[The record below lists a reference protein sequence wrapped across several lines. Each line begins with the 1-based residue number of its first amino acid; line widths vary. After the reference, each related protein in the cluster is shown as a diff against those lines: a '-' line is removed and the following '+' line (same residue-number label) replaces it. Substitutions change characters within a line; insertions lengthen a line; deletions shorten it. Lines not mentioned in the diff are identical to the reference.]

1 MPLVLCRDLAL
12 SAADSGVRLWNAQA
26 TELSALQ
33 RCRPAAAGT
42 AARGRAASAAAGGAA
57 AEVAAWAAAN
67 QDLTAQL
74 RQRVAAVMQS
84 DA

>member
-1 MPLVLCRDLAL
+1 VPLVLCRDLTL
-12 SAADSGVRLWNAQA
+12 SVADSSVRLWNAQA
-26 TELSALQ
+26 SELSALQ

-57 AEVAAWAAAN
+57 EVATWAAAN